1 MRWEQTPVCIGGFG
15 VYERK
20 VIHESKTSCFVQQ
33 DRPPLSQKKH
43 PLGYKTTCF
52 VPMYDDW
59 TAANDNP
66 SKVKQVVLL

>member
-33 DRPPLSQKKH
+33 DRPPLSQRSIL
-43 PLGYKTTCF
+43 LGT
-52 VPMYDDW
+52 
-59 TAANDNP
+59 
-66 SKVKQVVLL
+66 KQLVLYRCMMIGQLQTIFLRK